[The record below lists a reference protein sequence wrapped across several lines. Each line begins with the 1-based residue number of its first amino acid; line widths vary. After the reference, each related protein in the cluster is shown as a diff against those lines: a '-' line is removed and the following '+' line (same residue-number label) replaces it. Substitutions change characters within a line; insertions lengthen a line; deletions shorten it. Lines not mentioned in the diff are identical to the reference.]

1 MNRNSLFNRPRIRLS
16 ILYASVM
23 GGIFLLLGYIT
34 HYVVDKASDRI
45 VDREIHLLSTM
56 MNSKLSRAFQKPGE
70 LPQNANQIIP
80 ELCVVN
86 QGCQP
91 KLRDAMLLDLMQDGY
106 YLQLLNLQG
115 QPIAAI
121 GELPN
126 RFPPN
131 PHLTA
136 SYTRSDQ
143 NGVPYHLHLM
153 PLQMQNGQRW
163 GYIQVGRSV
172 ENFDEYMRGLHLL
185 IFFGVPL
192 VMLMIGGASWW
203 LAGLAIRPIYQAY
216 EKMQEFTANAAHEL
230 RTPIASTKA
239 ILEVALEDKNLTL
252 DESRQTL
259 RTLHRQNDRLSRLA
273 QDLLLLSRL
282 DANPSHDLWT
292 PICLNDLVEDLEED
306 LLSVAMA
313 AGITLNHEIKIDEKI
328 YVNGN
333 SDQIYRLFSNLIT
346 NAIQYSSQNGK
357 VVLRLNRNQNQAII
371 SIQDNGI
378 GIPKSELLHLFDRFH
393 RVNSDRN
400 RQSGGAGLGLAIA
413 QAITKSHHGYIQV
426 QSEVGQGSTFTVRL
440 PIFQTQGRSI
450 WSHRD

>member
-1 MNRNSLFNRPRIRLS
+1 LI
-16 ILYASVM
+16 YAGVI
-23 GGIFLLLGYIT
+23 GGILLSLGYIT
-34 HYVVDKASDRI
+34 HRVVNKAFSRV
-45 VDREIHLLSTM
+45 VDREIHLLSTTI
-56 MNSKLSRAFQKPGE
+56 NSKLSPAFQQPGE
-70 LPQNANQIIP
+70 LPKNANQIIP

-91 KLRDAMLLDLMQDGY
+91 NLRDEMLLDLIQDGY

-131 PHLTA
+131 PNLIE
-136 SYTRSDQ
+136 SYTTLDP
-143 NGVPYHLHLM
+143 NGVSYHLHVM

-172 ENFDEYMRGLHLL
+172 EQFDEYMHGLHLL
-185 IFFGVPL
+185 ILFGVPFA
-192 VMLMIGGASWW
+192 MLMIGGASWW
-203 LAGLAIRPIYQAY
+203 LAGMAIRPIYQAY
-216 EKMQEFTANAAHEL
+216 EQMQEFTANAAHEL

-239 ILEVALEDKNLTL
+239 ILEVALEDNNLTL

-259 RTLHRQNDRLSRLA
+259 QTLHRQNDRLNRLA

-282 DANPSHDLWT
+282 EANSSHDLWT
-292 PICLNDLVEDLEED
+292 PICLNDLVEDLVED
-306 LLSVAMA
+306 LLSVAMV
-313 AGITLNHEIKIDEKI
+313 AGISLIHEIKIDENI

-333 SDQIYRLFSNLIT
+333 VDQVYRLISNLIT
-346 NAIQYSSQNGK
+346 NAIKYNSQNEK
-357 VVLRLNRNQNQAII
+357 VVVRLNRNQSQAII
-371 SIQDNGI
+371 SIQDKGI
-378 GIPKSELLHLFDRFH
+378 GIPNSELPHLFDRFH
-393 RVNSDRN
+393 RVDSDRN

-413 QAITKSHHGYIQV
+413 QAIAQAHNGQIQV

-440 PIFQTQGRSI
+440 PISQTQGR
-450 WSHRD
+450 